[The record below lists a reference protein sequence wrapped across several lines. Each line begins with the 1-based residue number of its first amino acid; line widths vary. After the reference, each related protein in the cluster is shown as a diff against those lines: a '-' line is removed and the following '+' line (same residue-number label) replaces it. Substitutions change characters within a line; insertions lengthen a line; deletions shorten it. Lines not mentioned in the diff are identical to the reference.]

1 MRTIK
6 HLSLL
11 LPLLAGLLL
20 HTGCESRAPYP
31 KTLEPPQSAMT
42 YSASEVAK
50 IRNQHNVDQRA
61 MAIDGV
67 LSVGVAGTSSEDA
80 WIHIQCKDLEA
91 ISKARSELG
100 DSLAGVPIKF
110 SLTDSIRAQ

>member
-1 MRTIK
+1 MRILK
-6 HLSLL
+6 RFSFI
-11 LPLLAGLLL
+11 LPLFAGLLL
-20 HTGCESRAPYP
+20 NPGCETQAPDP
-31 KTLEPPQSAMT
+31 QNIDPPQSAMT

-67 LSVGVAGTSSEDA
+67 LSVGVAGTSNEDA
-80 WIHIQCKDLEA
+80 WIQIQCKDLEA
-91 ISKARSELG
+91 ISNARSELG